1 MKMIACATRMFG
13 MSGLVGFLLVG
24 CGQGGPSYLPLW
36 EGNEW
41 TYATRTSFQ
50 NPSSVLKVGPKIA
63 VGSVE
68 GRVLSGSF
76 GESRMAWDGPKLIAS
91 QLSNSRFNPPI
102 PLFRE
107 DKIPEKKKQREQ
119 EFVNVDEWKG
129 RVESFDSA
137 RSGSALLQQRRSQ
150 LDVNGRKLNVIESLL
165 TISLGKS
172 EIEIRTIFERGKGIL
187 RQEQRTNRNLVLSIE
202 MLRSK

>member
-1 MKMIACATRMFG
+1 ML
-13 MSGLVGFLLVG
+13 GLVGFWLSG

-41 TYATRTSFQ
+41 TYSTRTAFQ
-50 NPSSVLKVGPKIA
+50 NPASTLKVGPKVA

-76 GESRMAWDGPKLIAS
+76 GESRMAWDGPRLIVS
-91 QLSNSRFNPPI
+91 QFSNSRFNPPI

-107 DKIPEKKKQREQ
+107 DKIPDKKKQREQ

-129 RVESFDSA
+129 RVESFDQSRPGTA
-137 RSGSALLQQRRSQ
+137 VLEQRRSVI
-150 LDVNGRKLNVIESLL
+150 DRNGRKVNVVDSKL
-165 TISLGKS
+165 TISIGKS
-172 EIEIRTIFERGKGIL
+172 EIEIRTVFERGKGIL
-187 RQEQRTNRNLVLSIE
+187 RQEQRTNRNLVLSIDL
-202 MLRSK
+202 LRSK